1 MAENTTP
8 PGSPGSLSQ
17 TKLADLPGFVPGDV
31 QAIELQV
38 GQVLSGR
45 YEIQALIGQG
55 GMGAVYQA
63 HDSNTD
69 RAIALKVLLP
79 SLFKNERAKA
89 RFLSEAK
96 ISQQLSHPHIVNVY
110 DVQQDGELFFLTM
123 ELLEGQDLRGWL
135 DNLKAVGQQPAI
147 DEVKRIT
154 GELCEALAYAHEYTI
169 HRDIKPENIWLDEK
183 GRVKLMDFGI
193 AQVQSA
199 SQRTQTGAA
208 MGTAYYMAPE
218 QLQGRELKAQ
228 ADIYAVGVLLYEMLT
243 GQIPT
248 GRFESALKLRPSV
261 GKKLSAVIDQ
271 CLEVASEKRFV
282 SAKALKEALL
292 EGKGIRTSRAGAAD
306 SGSGKNYGLA
316 AGIVLAVLVL
326 GGLGYSGQLNGV
338 FEALKP
344 LDRDLLA
351 QQQADA
357 TRLLGEIRNL
367 DSRLDNSLQDLE
379 RDVSEAQRNSAAN
392 LGHLEEWEQLAR
404 RHISESSELTRLEG
418 ELALG
423 ETLLRDETRS
433 AEALAS
439 LQLVR
444 EGYQGLLD
452 KFNAI
457 DRLLT
462 EEVRTASALEQWQ
475 SYRRGYD
482 FADPPALSNID
493 TLGNDA
499 ARQKR
504 EGLID
509 DALKSQEEMQASYLL
524 AQEEVAGDI
533 TRIDGERVARR
544 QAADAAERER
554 LAEVERQRLATEA
567 LRKSELAA
575 EQEEFK
581 NLIASTAQQKAVFLA
596 DMENGDRAG
605 EDGSDGNGGENGRN
619 GRNGSPGASSTS
631 QASGQNGES
640 GGQGAQGGQGGSG
653 KNGHILNVKIS
664 EIESKYLSIAKISV
678 EDKTTGKSY
687 EFWHDP
693 DSKLVSYSGGSDG
706 GQGGRGGFGG
716 RGGLGGVGY
725 LVGNSSRAGSDG
737 RHGSGGAGG
746 AGGDGGAG
754 GEGAT
759 VRIELKGSKA
769 FEQKIK
775 ENITFIVAPHIGGSG
790 GAGGAGGAGGQGDGD
805 DFDFSSRVRGRDGSD
820 GPTGSKGRDG
830 NRGTVEFYSI

>member
-8 PGSPGSLSQ
+8 PGSPNSLSQ

-147 DEVKRIT
+147 DEIKRIT

-193 AQVQSA
+193 AQVQSV

-228 ADIYAVGVLLYEMLT
+228 ADIYAVGVLQYEMLT

-271 CLEVASEKRFV
+271 CLEVNPEKRFV

-292 EGKGIRTSRAGAAD
+292 EGKGIRTSRASSAD
-306 SGSGKNYGLA
+306 SGSGKHYGLA
-316 AGIVLAVLVL
+316 AGFVLAVLVL

-344 LDRDLLA
+344 VDRDLLA

-379 RDVSEAQRNSAAN
+379 RNVSEAQRNSAAN
-392 LGHLEEWEQLAR
+392 LDHLEEWEQLAR

-423 ETLLRDETRS
+423 ETLLRDESRS
-433 AEALAS
+433 LEALTS
-439 LQLVR
+439 LQVVR

-462 EEVRTASALEQWQ
+462 EEARTASALEQWE

-482 FADPPALSNID
+482 FADPPALAGIE
-493 TLGNDA
+493 TLNNDA

-504 EGLID
+504 EGLIED
-509 DALKSQEEMQASYLL
+509 SLKSQEEMQANYLL
-524 AQEEVAGDI
+524 ASEQKQQALISNYSLVAIPAGSFRMGNDEYDGTKPVHQVTVPSFLMMAHEVTFAQWDECGPCI
-533 TRIDGERVARR
+533 
-544 QAADAAERER
+544 QAD
-554 LAEVERQRLATEA
+554 
-567 LRKSELAA
+567 
-575 EQEEFK
+575 
-581 NLIASTAQQKAVFLA
+581 
-596 DMENGDRAG
+596 D
-605 EDGSDGNGGENGRN
+605 
-619 GRNGSPGASSTS
+619 
-631 QASGQNGES
+631 
-640 GGQGAQGGQGGSG
+640 QG
-653 KNGHILNVKIS
+653 
-664 EIESKYLSIAKISV
+664 
-678 EDKTTGKSY
+678 
-687 EFWHDP
+687 W
-693 DSKLVSYSGGSDG
+693 
-706 GQGGRGGFGG
+706 GRGN
-716 RGGLGGVGY
+716 RPVVGVSWDDIQVYIDWLNGQSGSTFRLPSEAEWEY
-725 LVGNSSRAGSDG
+725 AARAGSSTTYSWGDEISCSQAAYNDASECGRDRTVPVKSYGANAFGLYDMHGNVYEWVQDCWYENYNGAPSDG
-737 RHGSGGAGG
+737 SAWTSV
-746 AGGDGGAG
+746 GDCSLR
-754 GEGAT
+754 
-759 VRIELKGSKA
+759 VLR
-769 FEQKIK
+769 
-775 ENITFIVAPHIGGSG
+775 GGSFIN
-790 GAGGAGGAGGQGDGD
+790 APALLISAN
-805 DFDFSSRVRGRDGSD
+805 RN
-820 GPTGSKGRDG
+820 G
-830 NRGTVEFYSI
+830 NPRPDRYRNIGLRLAQDLPR

>member
-1 MAENTTP
+1 MADSTTP

-271 CLEVASEKRFV
+271 CLEVNPEKRFV

-292 EGKGIRTSRAGAAD
+292 EGKGIRASRASSAD

-316 AGIVLAVLVL
+316 AGIVLAVMVL
-326 GGLGYSGQLNGV
+326 GGLGFSGQLNGV
-338 FEALKP
+338 LEALKP

-423 ETLLRDETRS
+423 ETLLRDESRS
-433 AEALAS
+433 LEALTS
-439 LQLVR
+439 LQVVR

-462 EEVRTASALEQWQ
+462 EEARTASALEQWQ
-475 SYRRGYD
+475 SYRRGYE

-493 TLGNDA
+493 AIGNDA

-504 EGLID
+504 EGLIEES
-509 DALKSQEEMQASYLL
+509 LKSQEGIQASYLL
-524 AQEEVAGDI
+524 AREQVAGDI
-533 TRIDGERVARR
+533 AQIDGERLAR
-544 QAADAAERER
+544 QAAEVAERER
-554 LAEVERQRLATEA
+554 REELERQRVAADVAERERSAEAERQRLVAEAEAERQRLAELEQKLQPLISKYNLVAIPAGSFQMGSNLNEEEMPVHQVTVPDFLMMEHEMTFALWDECEPCEQADDRGWGRGNRPVLNVSWDDVKVYINWLNEKTGGTFRLPSEA
-567 LRKSELAA
+567 EWEYAA
-575 EQEEFK
+575 
-581 NLIASTAQQKAVFLA
+581 
-596 DMENGDRAG
+596 RAG
-605 EDGSDGNGGENGRN
+605 STTRYSWGDAISCSQAAYGGSDCDKDRTVSVKSYAANDFGLYDMHGNVSEWVRDCFHENYNGAPDDGSVW
-619 GRNGSPGASSTS
+619 
-631 QASGQNGES
+631 
-640 GGQGAQGGQGGSG
+640 QGGSRCA
-653 KNGHILNVKIS
+653 V
-664 EIESKYLSIAKISV
+664 
-678 EDKTTGKSY
+678 
-687 EFWHDP
+687 FR
-693 DSKLVSYSGGSDG
+693 GGS
-706 GQGGRGGFGG
+706 QGGPAVRSRSAARGVSHPGFG
-716 RGGLGGVGY
+716 LDFVGFR
-725 LVGNSSRAGSDG
+725 LVHDTPR
-737 RHGSGGAGG
+737 
-746 AGGDGGAG
+746 
-754 GEGAT
+754 
-759 VRIELKGSKA
+759 
-769 FEQKIK
+769 
-775 ENITFIVAPHIGGSG
+775 
-790 GAGGAGGAGGQGDGD
+790 
-805 DFDFSSRVRGRDGSD
+805 
-820 GPTGSKGRDG
+820 
-830 NRGTVEFYSI
+830 